1 MPDAVQQ
8 IISRAK
14 RYSRRGFL
22 KRYAGYEC
30 LKSEL
35 QCLDIDDTEYQQA
48 VKQLSAALKL

>member
-1 MPDAVQQ
+1 MPDEVQQ

-35 QCLDIDDTEYQQA
+35 RNLDIKSAEYQQA